1 MYDRL
6 CHGAYEW
13 TRKRFVPA
21 LKNSQHVY
29 RDALDSTLRAGSG
42 RWLDLGCGHD
52 FVPPWMSDAER
63 RLGTDGWTV
72 VGADADISALRRHS
86 QLHSKTSANIQQLPF
101 RANTFDLLTAN
112 MVLEHVERPDLFFRE
127 MSRVM
132 RHGAMLLIHTP
143 NVSGYTTALTKLIP
157 PAFRASLAEI
167 LLRRRQ
173 EDVYPTYYR
182 CNSVEALQE
191 VARTSGL
198 TVESCLY
205 VDSSPQLIRVPPL
218 MVIEMMGIRAMQQSR
233 LSRFRP
239 CLLATFRKR

>member
-1 MYDRL
+1 
-6 CHGAYEW
+6 
-13 TRKRFVPA
+13 
-21 LKNSQHVY
+21 
-29 RDALDSTLRAGSG
+29 
-42 RWLDLGCGHD
+42 
-52 FVPPWMSDAER
+52 
-63 RLGTDGWTV
+63 
-72 VGADADISALRRHS
+72 
-86 QLHSKTSANIQQLPF
+86 
-101 RANTFDLLTAN
+101 
-112 MVLEHVERPDLFFRE
+112 MVLEHVERPDIFFQE
-127 MSRVM
+127 ISRVM
-132 RHGAMLLIHTP
+132 RHGAKLLIHTP

-182 CNSVEALQE
+182 CNSVEALQD

-198 TVESCLY
+198 TMESCLY

-218 MVIEMMGIRAMQQSR
+218 MVIEMMGIRAMQRSR